1 MPLFSTQRRVQF
13 SETDMAGIVHF
24 ANFYR
29 WMEETEHEYF
39 RSLGLSI
46 MHHQADGQILGWP
59 RVSASCNYNAP
70 ARYEDVVDCRLDVE
84 RVGLRSVT
92 YQIEFWRDTKRLATG
107 KMKTACCICHPD
119 GTLTSVDLPD
129 DYRSRIHE
137 SAPPVPASARK

>member
-46 MHHQADGQILGWP
+46 MHVQPDGRTLGWP
-59 RVSASCNYNAP
+59 RVSASCNYSAP
-70 ARYEDVVDCRLDVE
+70 ARYEDVIDCRLDVE
-84 RVGLRSVT
+84 RVGARSVT
-92 YQIEFWRDTKRLATG
+92 YQLEFWRDETRLASG
-107 KMKTACCICHPD
+107 RMKTACCICHPD

-129 DYRSRIHE
+129 DYRSRIRE
-137 SAPPVPASARK
+137 SIPHVPGGAKK